1 MKILNGTTFDRLA
14 KDNPKS
20 FQGLFPDLIKK
31 LLLSNNKGIV
41 GIRVPGNDDVWAP
54 GYDGVVESNLAS
66 RFVCAGKSVWE
77 FGTSKRPYN
86 KVEDD
91 YKKRTATPLGID
103 QKQTEYYLIVPHV
116 WAYKG
121 KGQSITEWENK
132 HKGEWKNVHVYDA
145 VQIADWLNEC
155 PDVCAWFLEELGEG
169 SDMDF
174 STVSAAWNR
183 FSKKTN
189 PALCKELFIEG
200 RDKNKADFVAR
211 IGQPVTRVKASTD
224 IDSLGF
230 CLACLLDDSALV
242 NTVIVI
248 HNANTYRS
256 LARFCKGKTF
266 LLGFRLDF
274 DVIEGNNTILFY
286 NREDTRLEADVELPQ
301 LSKAAFEKAIQK
313 MNLPK
318 DEAGKLYR
326 QTHGNM
332 LALIRRIPGNS
343 VENSPKWARL
353 DDIQFLAPIMLLQ
366 SFDTQNECDRNLVA
380 FLANDE
386 YEKVVQKYDA
396 WTRLED
402 HPVKYVESHIMIVAF
417 EEAWEVLGLNP
428 QSPIFDRLI
437 EAIETLAYSCEGSAD
452 DKHKIVDFRTLRHLR
467 QLLLSLVYFAYD
479 LENKFYIDRA
489 IDSLVNHKPFS
500 PKLLEHL
507 SIMAEAAPSVIMDFL
522 RKDIETGNG
531 IIAECFG
538 PKGYSTAC
546 DKILWA
552 LDELVL
558 HEETKVSACNMLFEL
573 SRAYNEEAFSNSN
586 TPRNSLLN
594 ALCLWSDYTLFPIEE
609 KEKMINRYLNNDR
622 SFTVPFIVELLLKDS
637 TFYGIKEWKK
647 QTPSTTIS
655 VRDLCEVRNQLGKT
669 VLKECIKNKDI
680 ECLRR
685 LLLGYRHFYANTI
698 EEAAK
703 LFDAADYSIDVLI
716 PLNYELRHTVFY
728 AQSDEELKNWIPAL
742 EAWII
747 CTTPADEIGSIGWMF
762 YDYRDY
768 RYYRLLEEYKGTDL
782 IELENK
788 RNAKRSDEI
797 KKAIAFLDNEK
808 MPIFIHLS
816 KDEYEWGVF
825 YANHFKSIAFQ
836 SMAKEALLCNKIRL
850 LAGLIDSAELEDC
863 LSFIN
868 QLSDEEQIQILGS
881 IRRQDIIVWLDNE
894 EKRNAFWSNKTM
906 NKYDETSYKELLR
919 YNPFGVLWYYAYSPE
934 ELSHPM
940 FDRII
945 EVLESVVA
953 FASKEEDHYYHRV
966 NAHELDE
973 IIKRAEKEIH
983 YNERLALVCEKLYDM
998 SLLETYPETLRE
1010 YYFNNPQ
1017 LLCNKVGQNSKY
1029 YFEFWY
1035 KYKLPKCAYSDKKAF
1050 AFFVHTLIENNT
1062 ENRPMLSI
1070 LGGIL
1075 GRSKAGT
1082 DGIFPHE
1089 HVRIAM
1095 EKYQDLNLS
1104 RYVLL
1109 GELNA
1114 RGSHWVG
1121 DGSEAKA
1128 NAEKCFANARRL
1140 AVEYPE
1146 TAGLWR
1152 MMGEDCLAEGRHDH
1166 VISEIGLL

>member
-103 QKQTEYYLIVPHV
+103 QNQTEYYLIVPHV

-174 STVSAAWNR
+174 STVSAAWDR

-211 IGQPVTRVKASTD
+211 LGQPVTRVKASTG

-230 CLACLLDDSALV
+230 CLACLLDDSALA

-274 DVIEGNNTILFY
+274 DVIEGNNTILYY
-286 NREDTRLEADVELPQ
+286 NREDTVLKADVELPQ
-301 LSKAAFEKAIQK
+301 LSKTAFEKALQK

-343 VENSPKWARL
+343 IESSPKWTRQ
-353 DDIQFLAPIMLLQ
+353 DDFRFLAPIMLLQ
-366 SFDTQNECDRNLVA
+366 SFDTENECDRNMVA
-380 FLANDE
+380 FLANDK
-386 YEKVVQKYDA
+386 YENVFMKYDA
-396 WTRLED
+396 WSRLED
-402 HPVKYVESHIMIVAF
+402 YPVKYVESHIMIVAF
-417 EEAWEVLGLNP
+417 EEAWEILGLSP
-428 QSPIFDRLI
+428 RSPIFERLI

-452 DKHKIVDFRTLRHLR
+452 DKHKIVDIRTLRHLR

-479 LENKFYIDRA
+479 LENKYYIDKA
-489 IDSLVNHKPFS
+489 IDSLVNHKPFA

-522 RKDIETGNG
+522 KRDIETGNG
-531 IIAECFG
+531 IVAEYFG
-538 PKGYSTAC
+538 SKGYSTAC

-558 HEETKVSACNMLFEL
+558 HEETKVSACDILFEL
-573 SRAYNEEAFSNSN
+573 SRTYNKKAFSNSN

-594 ALCLWSDYTLFPIEE
+594 ALCLWSYYTLFSIEE
-609 KEKMINRYLNNDR
+609 KEKMVNRYLNEGPA
-622 SFTVPFIVELLLKDS
+622 FMVPFIVDLLLKDNA
-637 TFYGIKEWKK
+637 FYGIKEWKK

-655 VRDLCEVRNQLGKT
+655 VRDLCEVRNRLGKT
-669 VLKECIKNKDI
+669 VLKECIENKDI

-685 LLLGYRHFYANTI
+685 LLLGYHHFYANTI
-698 EEAAK
+698 EEAAE

-716 PLNYELRHTVFY
+716 PLNYDLRHSVFF
-728 AQSDEELKNWIPAL
+728 AQSDEESQKWIPAL
-742 EAWII
+742 EAWIK
-747 CTTPADEIGSIGWMF
+747 CTTPADEIGCVGWMF
-762 YDYRDY
+762 YDYYDY
-768 RYYRLLEEYKGTDL
+768 RYDRMLEENNGLDL
-782 IELENK
+782 AELSKK
-788 RNAKRSDEI
+788 RNEKRIDAFN
-797 KKAIAFLDNEK
+797 KATASIPNDRFAQ
-808 MPIFIHLS
+808 FIHFS
-816 KDEYEWGVF
+816 KDEYDWGLF
-825 YANHFKSIAFQ
+825 YAGLVNANVMRLMALEAF
-836 SMAKEALLCNKIRL
+836 SCKKLLL
-850 LAGLIDSAELEDC
+850 LAGLLDSAILDDCICFLNSLSDTEQARILGYMHRHDITDSIDSK
-863 LSFIN
+863 
-868 QLSDEEQIQILGS
+868 
-881 IRRQDIIVWLDNE
+881 
-894 EKRNAFWSNKTM
+894 EKKKAFWANKNM
-906 NKYDETSYKELLR
+906 HEYDETTYRGLLQ
-919 YNPFGVLWYYAYSPE
+919 YYPYGLLPYYAYISKA
-934 ELSHPM
+934 PM
-940 FDRII
+940 HAIFEKII
-945 EVLESVVA
+945 EIFEAVA
-953 FASKEEDHYYHRV
+953 EFAEKEDSRYHRQRAL
-966 NAHELDE
+966 NELDE
-973 IIKRAEKEIH
+973 IMNKLEK
-983 YNERLALVCEKLYDM
+983 EKLYNEKLAGACLKLHDLD
-998 SLLETYPETLRE
+998 LLENYPETLRK
-1010 YYFNNPQ
+1010 YYFNDPL
-1017 LLCNKVGQNSKY
+1017 LLCKKASQNSKY
-1029 YFEFWY
+1029 YSEFGD
-1035 KYKLPKCAYSDKKAF
+1035 KYRLPECAYENESAF
-1050 AFFVHTLIENNT
+1050 MFFVDTLIKNDNESKI
-1062 ENRPMLSI
+1062 MLTI

-1075 GRSKAGT
+1075 GRSIVGS
-1082 DGIFPHE
+1082 DGFFPHE
-1089 HVRIAM
+1089 YVRIAM
-1095 EKYQDLNLS
+1095 EKYRHMDLS
-1104 RYVLL
+1104 RHVFL

-1114 RGSHWVG
+1114 RESIFVG
-1121 DGSEAKA
+1121 DGSEEKA
-1128 NAEKCFANARRL
+1128 SAEKCHAIAKFFA
-1140 AVEYPE
+1140 VSFPE
-1146 TAGLWR
+1146 TSKLWK
-1152 MMGEDCLAEGRHDH
+1152 MMEEEHSYESKHEHIL
-1166 VISEIGLL
+1166 SEIGVY